1 MKERLLNV
9 WNTIK
14 EKTSALSSKMKKLII
29 GGIVFCILISVGI
42 AVWLNNKPYE
52 VLFEKMNS
60 EEASEVIGKLQE
72 EGIEYKYQNDGTIL
86 VPADQE
92 EALKAQLVY
101 EGYPDSGF
109 TYRMYLDNVSLTS
122 TESEKEHYELLDL
135 QEKMGATISLFPNV
149 KDAKVTIALGEDKR
163 YVLDDKNKTEAS
175 ASVTVLTDDGEAIDN
190 EGVKAIQRLVSNS
203 IPGVQFSNV
212 AVICNGQDVT
222 VEEESESQ
230 SAANKLKLAFE
241 KEVEDRVRKKIS
253 DVLLPIY
260 GNGHYQISVKSE
272 VDIDKKLRE
281 ITNYSAED
289 PEKNTGVI
297 SSESSGWEIDRDNTG
312 EGGVPGTETNADIP
326 VYTQITT
333 DGSENYVGADGDI
346 NYLVDQLK
354 EQTEIRAGDITDLTV
369 AVIIDGNDLG
379 GVERD
384 NLVSLIAKAAGID
397 PAVEDDKIEIVNV
410 PFYSDKPE
418 EEPDDS
424 SSNRLPLTKQQIV
437 IIAAI
442 AGIALLLII
451 ILIVVLLLRRR
462 KRALE
467 REREEEYGYAAP
479 LASAIESANESDDNL
494 SDDLLNLK
502 NERGMELKN
511 KISTFTEENPEISAQ
526 LLKQWLKGGDNNG

>member
-1 MKERLLNV
+1 M
-9 WNTIK
+9 
-14 EKTSALSSKMKKLII
+14 
-29 GGIVFCILISVGI
+29 
-42 AVWLNNKPYE
+42 
-52 VLFEKMNS
+52 
-60 EEASEVIGKLQE
+60 
-72 EGIEYKYQNDGTIL
+72 
-86 VPADQE
+86 
-92 EALKAQLVY
+92 
-101 EGYPDSGF
+101 
-109 TYRMYLDNVSLTS
+109 
-122 TESEKEHYELLDL
+122 
-135 QEKMGATISLFPNV
+135 
-149 KDAKVTIALGEDKR
+149 
-163 YVLDDKNKTEAS
+163 
-175 ASVTVLTDDGEAIDN
+175 
-190 EGVKAIQRLVSNS
+190 
-203 IPGVQFSNV
+203 
-212 AVICNGQDVT
+212 
-222 VEEESESQ
+222 
-230 SAANKLKLAFE
+230 
-241 KEVEDRVRKKIS
+241 
-253 DVLLPIY
+253 
-260 GNGHYQISVKSE
+260 
-272 VDIDKKLRE
+272 
-281 ITNYSAED
+281 
-289 PEKNTGVI
+289 
-297 SSESSGWEIDRDNTG
+297 
-312 EGGVPGTETNADIP
+312 
-326 VYTQITT
+326 
-333 DGSENYVGADGDI
+333 
-346 NYLVDQLK
+346 
-354 EQTEIRAGDITDLTV
+354 TV

-511 KISTFTEENPEISAQ
+511 KIRTFTEENPEISAQ